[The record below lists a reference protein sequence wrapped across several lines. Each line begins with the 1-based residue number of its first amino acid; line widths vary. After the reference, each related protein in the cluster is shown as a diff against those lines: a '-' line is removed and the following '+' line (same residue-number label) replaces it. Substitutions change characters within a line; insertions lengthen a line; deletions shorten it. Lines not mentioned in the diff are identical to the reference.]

1 MKPFN
6 IIYKKFLFAENLAR
20 HKHYGKNRIRKE
32 MFAKGFPEDVIR
44 EALELT
50 EIDFAE
56 ICVARIR
63 SMGGIGIFH
72 HTEEKNKAIS
82 ALMRYGFSI
91 HEIRDAKALLLNE
104 DE

>member
-1 MKPFN
+1 MYYYMAP
-6 IIYKKFLFAENLAR
+6 YGPLASSAGYTENNEYL
-20 HKHYGKNRIRKE
+20 YVG
-32 MFAKGFPEDVIR
+32 EDVIR

-82 ALMRYGFSI
+82 ALMRYGFSYQD
-91 HEIRDAKALLLNE
+91 IREATALLR
-104 DE
+104 DEEE